1 MASIFFSWDQVTV
14 TIIYICFNYRYFI
27 FPIHKTC
34 VQAVRSS
41 AELSYEEGMK
51 RERDL
56 FLQLGQSGQSKA
68 QQYAFFAERAV
79 SKVDNS

>member
-1 MASIFFSWDQVTV
+1 MILWIKLLLRS
-14 TIIYICFNYRYFI
+14 IYICFYNFI
-27 FPIHKTC
+27 FPIHKAC

-79 SKVDNS
+79 TKVDNS

>member
-1 MASIFFSWDQVTV
+1 MASIFLSFSPYKV
-14 TIIYICFNYRYFI
+14 
-27 FPIHKTC
+27 C
-34 VQAVRSS
+34 VQAVRAS

-56 FLQLGQSGQSKA
+56 FLQLGESGQAKA

-79 SKVDNS
+79 TKVIISN

>member
-1 MASIFFSWDQVTV
+1 MILWIKLLLRST
-14 TIIYICFNYRYFI
+14 YICFYNFI
-27 FPIHKTC
+27 FHIHKAC

-56 FLQLGQSGQSKA
+56 FLQLGQSGQAKA

-79 SKVDNS
+79 TKVDNS